1 MLCSKFLTYK
11 SRPILINI
19 SRISLVNVATEQI
32 PNTFRTSELR
42 PSLFT
47 KDSFWLLMATFVLA
61 GILLFFIPELSRN
74 YLFSVVAITLLLA
87 LCWTALPIAELLFDE
102 KEAQRIFV
110 FPIGFIFHAVLLSFA
125 GYIFGIHVI
134 IFAVYS
140 ILAAAFFFLTR
151 RFKRSSVH
159 AKANASNFQDTVW
172 LFAWLAIV
180 AAAVFFPFS
189 GVGRETADGF
199 TYRPYFNADFFRN
212 MSVAGSLATT
222 GIPPVNPYFSGF
234 TLHYYWFF
242 HIMAAFVR
250 TVFPQ
255 MQMDS
260 IMVQLSLLSTLMF
273 AACMFFILKKQVQI
287 KTVLI
292 LMLFLFVIGSDY
304 KSFYVLA
311 YLQSHKLSWAAFT
324 TLNIEGMLRWIWH
337 VPQIDF
343 LYRAMLYAPQ
353 HLLALTAV
361 LMTLLAWRRLNDWR
375 VMILLSALVFASIGF
390 SAFIGGLLL
399 IAFSVGFLIFLIQ
412 QRKTLKLWHPA
423 VVALIGLFFA
433 AAYLYMFQMFLAG
446 GTHFRF
452 GLDQN
457 ILKHFWRYTIYN
469 WGPSLFLGIAGCF
482 VPAKNNISRWALIS
496 ALTTCFVLIYCVEI
510 NLPGQSDISL
520 KVGYL
525 SHIFLLILAA
535 RFLNFVFTLSSLKKI
550 AILTVF
556 AISMV
561 PAAITW
567 AMDCYNTGDTSN
579 HRLTTYV
586 HPEDAKLMTWI
597 RQNIPHEAVILNVSA
612 HVSQFQYSIVPA
624 FAERSVF
631 LGDIVYSRIFQ
642 VPDDEIKGRR
652 GVLSKMYGADTDSL
666 QEMMQFRNLNYVF
679 LPSHDA
685 LNSPAVLEK
694 FKEPQF
700 KLLHQ
705 EGDARIYLR
714 TGQ

>member
-1 MLCSKFLTYK
+1 M
-11 SRPILINI
+11 
-19 SRISLVNVATEQI
+19 ATEQI
-32 PNTFRTSELR
+32 SNTRPTAQPQ
-42 PSLFT
+42 PSLFN
-47 KDSFWLLMATFVLA
+47 KQSFLLLINAFVAA

-74 YLFSVVAITLLLA
+74 YLLSAVTIILLLA

-102 KEAQRIFV
+102 KSAQRIFV

-125 GYIFGIHVI
+125 GYFFGINFI
-134 IFAVYS
+134 TFAVYS
-140 ILAAAFFFLTR
+140 ALSATSFLLTR
-151 RFKRSSVH
+151 RLKRSTE
-159 AKANASNFQDTVW
+159 AKTSDFQDTVW

-180 AAAVFFPFS
+180 AAAIFFPFA

-212 MSVAGSLATT
+212 MSVAGSLAST
-222 GIPPVNPYFSGF
+222 GIPPVNPYFSGY

-242 HIMAAFVR
+242 HVMAAFVR

-273 AACMFFILKKQVQI
+273 AACMFFILKTQVQFR
-287 KTVLI
+287 TVLI
-292 LMLFLFVIGSDY
+292 LMLPLFVIGSDY
-304 KSFYVLA
+304 KSLYVLA
-311 YLQSHKLSWAAFT
+311 YLKSHKLTWAAFT

-353 HLLALTAV
+353 HLLALTVV
-361 LMTLLAWRRLNDWR
+361 LMTLLTWKRLNDWR
-375 VMILLSALVFASIGF
+375 VMILLSVLVFASIGF
-390 SAFIGGLLL
+390 SAFIGGLLFIGYSAAL
-399 IAFSVGFLIFLIQ
+399 LVLLIQ
-412 QRKTLKLWHPA
+412 NRQALKWWHPTI
-423 VVALIGLFFA
+423 VVLIGLFFM
-433 AAYLYMFQMFLAG
+433 AAYMNLFQMFIAG
-446 GTHFRF
+446 GTQFRF
-452 GLDQN
+452 GLDQG

-482 VPAKNNISRWALIS
+482 VPLKDNISRWALI
-496 ALTTCFVLIYCVEI
+496 LPLVTCFVLIYFVEI
-510 NLPGQSDISL
+510 DLPGQSDISL
-520 KVGYL
+520 KIGHL
-525 SHIFLLILAA
+525 SHIFLLILTA
-535 RFLNFVFTLSSLKKI
+535 RFLNYVLTLSPIKKFL
-550 AILTVF
+550 ILTAFV
-556 AISMV
+556 ISML
-561 PAAITW
+561 PAALTW
-567 AMDCYNTGDTSN
+567 AMDSYNTGDTSN
-579 HRLTTYV
+579 HRLTTYI
-586 HPEDAKLMTWI
+586 HPEDAKLMNWI
-597 RQNIPHEAVILNVSA
+597 RQNVSRNEVILNMSA
-612 HVSQFQYSIVPA
+612 HASQFQYSIVPA

-631 LGDIVYSRIFQ
+631 VGDVLYSRIFQ

-666 QEMMQFRNLNYVF
+666 KEMMRFRNLNYVF

-685 LNSPAVLEK
+685 FNSPAVLEK
-694 FKEPQF
+694 LKEPQF